1 MSIKWTKVGKTVGAE
16 GTTIVYAS
24 KEAPFLI
31 ESRKRHIPHANGS
44 GFWDHTTYYVID
56 PQRCVER
63 EFWSLGDAKEFVEKA
78 RGGMTWPTR

>member
-1 MSIKWTKVGKTVGAE
+1 MSFLWTKVGKTVDAE
-16 GTTIVYAS
+16 GTTIAYAS

-56 PQRCVER
+56 PQRNVER
-63 EFWSLGDAKEFVEKA
+63 EFWSLGDAKEFAEKIQ
-78 RGGMTWPTR
+78 GGETWLIR